1 MPSAEPNSHSS
12 RQLRLALALRGGAS
26 MAVWIGGAVAEIDRL
41 RRWAPVENTGPK
53 RAEQR
58 HPWAEL
64 AELAGYE
71 SVEVDVLA
79 GTSAGGLNATL
90 LSASL
95 VYGMPFT
102 ATRRAWIRLADL
114 EAMARTVP
122 RPWQPKPESLLEGDE
137 YFRAELTELLTEQIG
152 RERRTEPVERV
163 ELLLTATLLDPVAE
177 RHFDAVGSEFG
188 KARRRA
194 MFRFRHRGRPGEPL
208 SDFGPAERARTTARL
223 LAQAARASSSFPMA
237 FEPAVFRA
245 DDSGDASDD
254 RSGDSRP
261 GSVPN
266 LYGRFSEIAAS
277 AEQHFRVIDGGVLD
291 NIPVTAAVDAI
302 RRVEA
307 DAPTERWLLYLNPE
321 PDSPSAETR
330 GERFARAVTATALR
344 AKLGQESLLTDI
356 DSIGRHNESVR
367 RAVGRRD
374 AVLTELAVTPRSRRA
389 RLLGDRVRA
398 VSGDYASRLAETRA
412 VRVHELLT
420 APEDTTGTPLLDP
433 IPKQPLREWPTTA
446 CTGLR
451 ERLIERYRS
460 HAQRRPG
467 EVFDDVR
474 TLLSAVDECL
484 RWVRE
489 LEAHR
494 RSARIAAVKASLYRL
509 RTVAETLCGH
519 TDRCW
524 THAAGTEP
532 VFVRAELD
540 GWIGC
545 VLDRHH
551 RLQHALPSPV
561 GTLLAPLLDSVLGEG
576 ALDQRNPD
584 CRRPDGGTAEAGEH
598 GKGNLDTDSF
608 DTDSFE
614 TGADP
619 GSRFRR
625 RLAEFNAEL
634 SAVVNSSGA
643 EAAENDVGVDA
654 VAESWATLERLVRN
668 LVAALSPGDLVEIDR
683 VTRSLLELA
692 ADVDPMRLLR
702 ELVVLTTPMQ
712 LDTGADSHIL
722 LHRLAGDSSS
732 PLPFTALRDSAGDI
746 PLADKVRGSGL
757 GNFGAFLSAKWRAN
771 DWMWG
776 RLDAVA
782 GLVPMLIE
790 PDRLVRHSGQLGAD
804 GLGDALQR
812 ILSRPTEPELGELD
826 ETSAR
831 KWHEFLAERWAE
843 HSGAV
848 RTELEALF
856 ANPTDEHPLTVTRR
870 AVAERLQWTVAAEE
884 IPFVA
889 AVDSGADPNAGDA
902 RPMRDPRLLDQQVR
916 AYEVGKQRPSDLEER
931 RMASLA
937 TRCALLAHRALLP
950 GWRGFRRSL
959 ATVSMIALKPL
970 SMLLA
975 FALAAPRRAA
985 LGAALSGTAV
995 ALTEFLR
1002 SPVIDFPSDAGSES
1016 SAANE
1021 FAFITMRE
1029 AQRVEELQAW
1039 RWLHVVEMSDSWP
1052 GAVGWLGALLAVV
1065 AALRWGWLM
1074 TSAAVSALTRALVG
1088 LAAAG
1093 LLAAAGFWLFE
1104 LGVRLGPLGVTLAG
1118 AGITWYATFALR
1130 TSGRV
1135 GATVLSAVIPGLLL
1149 LPAVLQSWS
1158 VSFWLLAAMLLTA
1171 WGQAILLSL
1180 ADVLEPRPRG
1190 SLDTPSRA

>member
-1 MPSAEPNSHSS
+1 MSSGEPNSHSS

-41 RRWAPVENTGPK
+41 RRWAPVESAGAK
-53 RAEQR
+53 RAEER

-102 ATRRAWIRLADL
+102 TTRRAWIRLADL

-137 YFRAELTELLTEQIG
+137 YFRSELTELLTEQIG

-223 LAQAARASSSFPMA
+223 LAQAARATSSFPMA

-245 DDSGDASDD
+245 DDSGDTPGHRNS
-254 RSGDSRP
+254 DSRD

-277 AEQHFRVIDGGVLD
+277 EEQRFRVIDGGVLD

-321 PDSPSAETR
+321 PDSPGAETR

-356 DSIGRHNESVR
+356 DSIGRHNDSVR

-398 VSGDYASRLAETRA
+398 VSAEYASRLAESRA
-412 VRVHELLT
+412 FRVHELLT

-433 IPKQPLREWPTTA
+433 IPKQPLLEWPATA

-451 ERLIERYRS
+451 DRLTEQYRS
-460 HAQRRPG
+460 RALRRPG

-494 RSARIAAVKASLYRL
+494 RSPRIAAVKASLYRL
-509 RTVAETLCGH
+509 RTVAETVCGH

-524 THAAGTEP
+524 IHAAGTEP

-540 GWIGC
+540 GWIEC

-561 GTLLAPLLDSVLGEG
+561 GALLAPLLDSVLDERG
-576 ALDQRNPD
+576 LDERNPD
-584 CRRPDGGTAEAGEH
+584 GGSAEPGEH
-598 GKGNLDTDSF
+598 GEGNLDTASLDS
-608 DTDSFE
+608 
-614 TGADP
+614 GAEL
-619 GSRFRR
+619 GSLFRH

-634 SAVVNSSGA
+634 SAIVNSSGV

-654 VAESWATLERLVRN
+654 VAESWAILERLVGD
-668 LVAALSPGDLVEIDR
+668 LMAALSPGDLVEIDG

-702 ELVVLTTPMQ
+702 DLVVLTTPMQ
-712 LDTGADSHIL
+712 VDTGADSHIL
-722 LHRLAGDSSS
+722 LHRLAGDNSS
-732 PLPFTALRDSAGDI
+732 PLPFTALRDSAGEI

-790 PDRLVRHSGQLGAD
+790 PDRLVRHNEQLGAD
-804 GLGDALQR
+804 GLGDALRR
-812 ILSRPTEPELGELD
+812 ILSRPTEAELGELD

-870 AVAERLQWTVAAEE
+870 AVVERLQWTVVAEE

-889 AVDSGADPNAGDA
+889 AVGSGADPNAGDA
-902 RPMRDPRLLDQQVR
+902 RAVRDPELLDQQVR
-916 AYEVGKQRPSDLEER
+916 AYDVGKQRPSDLEER

-959 ATVSMIALKPL
+959 ATASMIVLKPL

-985 LGAALSGTAV
+985 LGTALSGTAV
-995 ALTEFLR
+995 ALTEFMR
-1002 SPVIDFPSDAGSES
+1002 SPVIGSLSSGELSNDES
-1016 SAANE
+1016 ASPGANE
-1021 FAFITMRE
+1021 FAFITMSE
-1029 AQRVEELQAW
+1029 ARRIEELQTW

-1052 GAVGWLGALLAVV
+1052 GAVGWIAALLAVV
-1065 AALRWGWLM
+1065 AALRWGWLK
-1074 TSAAVSALTRALVG
+1074 TSGTAALTRALSG

-1093 LLAAAGFWLFE
+1093 LLAAVGCWLFG
-1104 LGVRLGPLGVTLAG
+1104 LGVRLGPLGLTLVG
-1118 AGITWYATFALR
+1118 AAVTWYAAFALR
-1130 TSGRV
+1130 TAGRV

-1149 LPAVLQSWS
+1149 IPALLQNWS
-1158 VSFWLLAAMLLTA
+1158 VSFWLLAALLLTA
-1171 WGQAILLSL
+1171 WGQTMLLSI

-1190 SLDTPSRA
+1190 SLDTPSRT